1 MPTLHETAY
10 PRIKSTLADNDL
22 QTVYTPTPE
31 DVAFAEQ
38 VTRLPATK
46 VGLLALLKTFQRLG
60 YFLPFAQIP
69 RRILTHVSTGL
80 GFVSFPADLEPY
92 DIPSTL
98 YRHQSL
104 IRDYLGVTV
113 YGPAAR
119 RAALTAGMEAA
130 RTKEDLADIINVM
143 IEALVHQR
151 FELPAFNTL
160 ERIAFTARRFVN
172 QRYQHT
178 IAERLGPAVQAR
190 LDTLFL
196 RAAETPQS
204 VWERAKREPK
214 SPTVTHMQEFLAHLQ
229 WLRTWDMPASIFADL
244 PAVKRQQWAAEAQ
257 ALPAYEMRRL
267 RWRKRYALA
276 AALLRRQ
283 VAKALDELTEM
294 FLRRMH
300 KLHQA
305 GEEALEEYRKQH
317 QGQMDQLI
325 QLLYDITQVVMQEH
339 APDSGWAAVGKLF
352 APDPATILAQCAAHR
367 AYAGNNYFAFLPA
380 YYRSH
385 RSVFFHFLESV
396 PLKSSSQDRS
406 VEEAIAFVLTHRQS
420 KGPWLE
426 NTNPLSVAWIPD
438 KWWSLVTGRT
448 RRAASVPKVDKRYF
462 ELCLFSQIWLELKSG
477 DLYVEGS
484 DAFSDYRAQLVS
496 PEEYAQGV
504 EEYGEQVGLPVEGKT
519 FGASLRAWLENLATT
534 TDASFPANTAAR
546 LEDGKMILSK
556 LQRKPLPADFPR
568 VQALL
573 RERLPE
579 QNILDILHETDHWLH
594 WTRHFGP
601 LSGFEPKFPQPRE
614 RYLATTFCYGCNLG
628 PTQLAR
634 SLPGLDRKQIA
645 WVYQR
650 HVSEAKLD
658 AAIVALVN
666 AYNQFTLP
674 QFWGSGDHVAA
685 DGMKWDVYEQN
696 LLAEYH
702 LRYGSWGGVGYYHVS
717 EKYIALFS
725 RFIPCGVWEGVYILD
740 GLLTNASEI
749 QPSIVH
755 ADTQGQSTA
764 IFGLAHLLG
773 IQLMPRIRNWKELT
787 LFRPSRTVRYQ
798 HLDQLF
804 GDPINWR
811 LIEIMWPDLLR
822 IGMSVKAGKL
832 TPSTILRRLGTYS
845 RKNRVYLALRE
856 LGRAIRTGFLLQY
869 LSDAELRRLIL
880 RSLNKSELFNGFLR
894 WVFFGGEGVITENR
908 RDEQRKIIKYNHLV
922 ANLVIFHNVV
932 MMTKVLRQL
941 LAEGHAIS
949 AEALAVLSPYLTAH
963 INRLGLYSLQFDQE
977 PEPID
982 YELPLVVV
990 RHPALLTDASL

>member
-1 MPTLHETAY
+1 
-10 PRIKSTLADNDL
+10 
-22 QTVYTPTPE
+22 
-31 DVAFAEQ
+31 
-38 VTRLPATK
+38 
-46 VGLLALLKTFQRLG
+46 
-60 YFLPFAQIP
+60 
-69 RRILTHVSTGL
+69 
-80 GFVSFPADLEPY
+80 
-92 DIPSTL
+92 
-98 YRHQSL
+98 
-104 IRDYLGVTV
+104 
-113 YGPAAR
+113 
-119 RAALTAGMEAA
+119 
-130 RTKEDLADIINVM
+130 
-143 IEALVHQR
+143 
-151 FELPAFNTL
+151 
-160 ERIAFTARRFVN
+160 
-172 QRYQHT
+172 
-178 IAERLGPAVQAR
+178 
-190 LDTLFL
+190 
-196 RAAETPQS
+196 
-204 VWERAKREPK
+204 
-214 SPTVTHMQEFLAHLQ
+214 
-229 WLRTWDMPASIFADL
+229 
-244 PAVKRQQWAAEAQ
+244 
-257 ALPAYEMRRL
+257 
-267 RWRKRYALA
+267 
-276 AALLRRQ
+276 
-283 VAKALDELTEM
+283 
-294 FLRRMH
+294 
-300 KLHQA
+300 
-305 GEEALEEYRKQH
+305 
-317 QGQMDQLI
+317 
-325 QLLYDITQVVMQEH
+325 
-339 APDSGWAAVGKLF
+339 
-352 APDPATILAQCAAHR
+352 
-367 AYAGNNYFAFLPA
+367 
-380 YYRSH
+380 
-385 RSVFFHFLESV
+385 
-396 PLKSSSQDRS
+396 
-406 VEEAIAFVLTHRQS
+406 
-420 KGPWLE
+420 
-426 NTNPLSVAWIPD
+426 
-438 KWWSLVTGRT
+438 
-448 RRAASVPKVDKRYF
+448 
-462 ELCLFSQIWLELKSG
+462 
-477 DLYVEGS
+477 
-484 DAFSDYRAQLVS
+484 
-496 PEEYAQGV
+496 
-504 EEYGEQVGLPVEGKT
+504 
-519 FGASLRAWLENLATT
+519 
-534 TDASFPANTAAR
+534 
-546 LEDGKMILSK
+546 LSK

-579 QNILDILHETDHWLH
+579 QNILDLLHETDHWLH

-601 LSGFEPKFPQPRE
+601 LSGFAPKFPQPRE

-645 WVYQR
+645 WVNQR

-740 GLLTNASEI
+740 GLMTNASEI

-773 IQLMPRIRNWKELT
+773 IQLMPRIRNWKDLT
-787 LFRPSRTVRYQ
+787 LFRPSRTARYQ

-811 LIEIMWPDLLR
+811 LIEIVWPDLLR

-894 WVFFGGEGVITENR
+894 WVFFGGEGLITENR

-922 ANLVIFHNVV
+922 ANVVIFHNVV

-963 INRLGLYSLQFDQE
+963 INRLGVYSLQFDQE

-982 YELPLVVV
+982 YDLPLAVV